1 MFESVTDPDERGQV
15 GIGTLIVFIAMVLV
29 AAIAAGVL
37 INTAGFLQTKS
48 EATGEES
55 TAQVSNR
62 VVVVDATGSV
72 TPIQNE
78 SAATDYTFPANSK
91 TYSFDAGADP
101 IANETLD
108 IVNIS
113 VMRSAGSDN
122 INLSRATIQWIGPQ
136 EAKTLTWSNDA
147 DAGNF
152 TTVDIRETANDGKVL
167 VSEDARAKIVIN
179 AFLVEGNNTLKEGSD
194 VEITITTQFGS
205 QTPYILN
212 TPESLQGKNA
222 VGL

>member
-1 MFESVTDPDERGQV
+1 MFEFVTDPEERGQV

-48 EATGEES
+48 QATGEES

-62 VVVVDATGSV
+62 VVVVDATGNV
-72 TPIQNE
+72 TDDETI
-78 SAATDYTFPANSK
+78 DY
-91 TYSFDAGADP
+91 
-101 IANETLD
+101 
-108 IVNIS
+108 VNIS

-136 EAKTLTWSNDA
+136 EATTLTHEDVDA
-147 DAGNF
+147 VSTLTGEGF
-152 TTVDIRETANDGKVL
+152 TAVDIRETANEGKVL
-167 VSEDARAKIVIN
+167 ASEDSRAKIVIN
-179 AFLVEGNNTLKEGSD
+179 ASAVESNNGLTEGQN

-205 QTPYILN
+205 QTPYLLN
-212 TPESLQGKNA
+212 VPESLQGKNA